1 MQWFKRSALA
11 AALLFLIP
19 LSGYSASDDGTF
31 TITIQGPEVEDT
43 NTRPARNTN
52 RQNQRQ
58 QQTQPAASNQ
68 NHNQQRQQSAQNTPQ
83 SSQQTAVNQSQSAP
97 ATPTVANGTNY
108 RVSAGETIWSV
119 AHRLVPVDKKVNEFQ
134 IIASIYRNN
143 PNAFVDHNVHS
154 LVRGANL
161 LIPPVSEIAL
171 EDSNVGSALL
181 KNGSYT
187 LQPLKTNR
195 NSSTGI
201 DLSTEEYTATET
213 RVKELQAQRELQMD
227 DPVVNK
233 NDTRQADLEIPSQT
247 ADAKKNLDEK
257 LLANTGAS
265 AESVDAQAIRIM
277 LDETKKSIDAK
288 TRQLENQLAQ
298 AIERMKK
305 STAMTAQTSADS
317 VSTLASQYDNI
328 IAGIQQD
335 IIELKGRM
343 SKMSQDNDR
352 MREMLLANDEKLED
366 IQLQMTQYSVST
378 ADANLEL
385 DKPVLMILFGSGL
398 LTLVLIIL
406 VIIFKLRTRASQRA
420 LSDDFDFDDSVA
432 DDVLLSNADGSI
444 DLETPTDVEDED
456 QSKGGRSETV
466 NANALDA
473 PSSNPSEVQAAL
485 DGAASEQAKSPDE
498 AEAQKQWD
506 SAASSDSSGADAW
519 AAALNEQAEGEKKEE
534 SSQEDMAD
542 AWAAALGEQAE
553 GEKKEESSQEDMAD
567 AWAAALGEQAES
579 EKKEE
584 SSQENMADAWAAAL
598 GEQEKAAEDEK
609 SAEEK
614 AKAEQEA
621 MAAAWTAALDDLDK
635 NDSKSVEI
643 ENNEVSPA
651 SDEAPSLDEK
661 KDDKDIE
668 PASDIAPSLEENKS
682 DEKVE
687 AASDIAPDLNDLLD
701 ESVDKKEEPAKD
713 DIDLDALMDS
723 SSEEKAPESADDI
736 LASLGESAPEV
747 ASEAVDLE
755 NALKQK
761 EKEEFTEEI
770 SLDDVLGETKSE
782 PASDDAPIS
791 EELPGELNDL
801 ANAFAKDAEEV
812 KQNVEDAAKAFDKL
826 DDIASDLID
835 ESESK
840 EITSASDEAPD
851 LTDIEDTTSAS
862 DEAPDL
868 TDIEDT
874 TLASDEAP
882 NLSDIESPSDEAPDL
897 SQSDDELLSSYVAS
911 NSDNEMSLEAQSLA
925 GAMSSQA
932 EEVPEDESEDE
943 SEDDFDEDFDDS
955 EFASD
960 IPSEDEHV
968 ELPEENKLT
977 QSDEVAELNEVLSNV
992 DDDKVEVHDEDTS
1005 DAAADTEELE
1015 ALLAS
1020 TGDGPEDDIQEEVEE
1035 PVEEQH
1041 YEVEDGGAVLSSDEE
1056 KAMLD
1061 ALTGEH
1067 TKKAAKNED
1076 FTEDDFNIPLS
1087 EDVPESIHEVV
1098 EDDLNLEELLTEK
1111 AHEEQASEQ
1120 AENETVS
1127 WTVPEDDDLNGKS
1140 DDSVEAEDESSD
1152 EEDLKELEKR
1162 FSMSKEHYDAESEND
1177 LANMLGTEDVTDVK
1191 ESLSE
1196 EEPDEEPFSADDIA
1210 SMLSSAAVS
1219 DESLDDVDS
1228 YEEPEEVSPAQDPVE
1243 EELDTVSD
1251 KIGPIDEDGADED
1264 KSESIDDSDNV
1275 LSPKEHQYYTDELNL
1290 ARLYFE
1296 TGDTEEAL
1304 KIIEDVKSHGSA
1316 DLIEEADKV
1325 VESYA
1330 N

>member
-456 QSKGGRSETV
+456 QSKEADLKLLMLMLLTHHHLILLKFRQLLT
-466 NANALDA
+466 ALLQ
-473 PSSNPSEVQAAL
+473 NRL
-485 DGAASEQAKSPDE
+485 NLLMRLKHR
-498 AEAQKQWD
+498 
-506 SAASSDSSGADAW
+506 SSGIVPP
-519 AAALNEQAEGEKKEE
+519 LQ
-534 SSQEDMAD
+534 M
-542 AWAAALGEQAE
+542 
-553 GEKKEESSQEDMAD
+553 
-567 AWAAALGEQAES
+567 
-579 EKKEE
+579 
-584 SSQENMADAWAAAL
+584 
-598 GEQEKAAEDEK
+598 
-609 SAEEK
+609 
-614 AKAEQEA
+614 
-621 MAAAWTAALDDLDK
+621 
-635 NDSKSVEI
+635 
-643 ENNEVSPA
+643 
-651 SDEAPSLDEK
+651 
-661 KDDKDIE
+661 
-668 PASDIAPSLEENKS
+668 
-682 DEKVE
+682 
-687 AASDIAPDLNDLLD
+687 
-701 ESVDKKEEPAKD
+701 
-713 DIDLDALMDS
+713 
-723 SSEEKAPESADDI
+723 
-736 LASLGESAPEV
+736 
-747 ASEAVDLE
+747 
-755 NALKQK
+755 
-761 EKEEFTEEI
+761 
-770 SLDDVLGETKSE
+770 VLV
-782 PASDDAPIS
+782 PM
-791 EELPGELNDL
+791 PGL
-801 ANAFAKDAEEV
+801 
-812 KQNVEDAAKAFDKL
+812 Q
-826 DDIASDLID
+826 
-835 ESESK
+835 
-840 EITSASDEAPD
+840 P
-851 LTDIEDTTSAS
+851 
-862 DEAPDL
+862 
-868 TDIEDT
+868 
-874 TLASDEAP
+874 
-882 NLSDIESPSDEAPDL
+882 
-897 SQSDDELLSSYVAS
+897 
-911 NSDNEMSLEAQSLA
+911 
-925 GAMSSQA
+925 
-932 EEVPEDESEDE
+932 
-943 SEDDFDEDFDDS
+943 
-955 EFASD
+955 
-960 IPSEDEHV
+960 
-968 ELPEENKLT
+968 
-977 QSDEVAELNEVLSNV
+977 
-992 DDDKVEVHDEDTS
+992 
-1005 DAAADTEELE
+1005 
-1015 ALLAS
+1015 
-1020 TGDGPEDDIQEEVEE
+1020 
-1035 PVEEQH
+1035 
-1041 YEVEDGGAVLSSDEE
+1041 
-1056 KAMLD
+1056 
-1061 ALTGEH
+1061 
-1067 TKKAAKNED
+1067 
-1076 FTEDDFNIPLS
+1076 
-1087 EDVPESIHEVV
+1087 
-1098 EDDLNLEELLTEK
+1098 
-1111 AHEEQASEQ
+1111 
-1120 AENETVS
+1120 
-1127 WTVPEDDDLNGKS
+1127 
-1140 DDSVEAEDESSD
+1140 
-1152 EEDLKELEKR
+1152 
-1162 FSMSKEHYDAESEND
+1162 
-1177 LANMLGTEDVTDVK
+1177 
-1191 ESLSE
+1191 
-1196 EEPDEEPFSADDIA
+1196 
-1210 SMLSSAAVS
+1210 
-1219 DESLDDVDS
+1219 
-1228 YEEPEEVSPAQDPVE
+1228 
-1243 EELDTVSD
+1243 
-1251 KIGPIDEDGADED
+1251 
-1264 KSESIDDSDNV
+1264 
-1275 LSPKEHQYYTDELNL
+1275 
-1290 ARLYFE
+1290 
-1296 TGDTEEAL
+1296 
-1304 KIIEDVKSHGSA
+1304 
-1316 DLIEEADKV
+1316 
-1325 VESYA
+1325 
-1330 N
+1330 

>member
-553 GEKKEESSQEDMAD
+553 GEKKEESSQE
-567 AWAAALGEQAES
+567 
-579 EKKEE
+579 
-584 SSQENMADAWAAAL
+584 NMADAWAAAL

-840 EITSASDEAPD
+840 EI
-851 LTDIEDTTSAS
+851 TSAS

-1162 FSMSKEHYDAESEND
+1162 FSMSKEHYDAESESD

-1219 DESLDDVDS
+1219 DESLDDADS

>member
-553 GEKKEESSQEDMAD
+553 
-567 AWAAALGEQAES
+567 S

-851 LTDIEDTTSAS
+851 LTDIEDTT
-862 DEAPDL
+862 
-868 TDIEDT
+868 
-874 TLASDEAP
+874 LASDEAP

-932 EEVPEDESEDE
+932 EEVPEDE

>member
-432 DDVLLSNADGSI
+432 DDVLLSDADGSI
-444 DLETPTDVEDED
+444 DLETPADVEDED
-456 QSKGGRSETV
+456 QSKEGRSETV

-473 PSSNPSEVQAAL
+473 PSSNPSEVQAVL

-553 GEKKEESSQEDMAD
+553 
-567 AWAAALGEQAES
+567 S

-598 GEQEKAAEDEK
+598 GEQEKSAEDEK

-851 LTDIEDTTSAS
+851 LTDIEDISSAS

-874 TLASDEAP
+874 TSASDGAP

-932 EEVPEDESEDE
+932 EEVPEDESED
-943 SEDDFDEDFDDS
+943 DFDEDFDDS

-992 DDDKVEVHDEDTS
+992 DHDKVEVHDEDTS

-1035 PVEEQH
+1035 PVEEQL

-1067 TKKAAKNED
+1067 TKKAAQNED

>member
-553 GEKKEESSQEDMAD
+553 GEKKEESSQE
-567 AWAAALGEQAES
+567 
-579 EKKEE
+579 
-584 SSQENMADAWAAAL
+584 NMADAWAAAL

-862 DEAPDL
+862 DEAP
-868 TDIEDT
+868 
-874 TLASDEAP
+874 

-897 SQSDDELLSSYVAS
+897 SQSDEELLSSYVAS

-992 DDDKVEVHDEDTS
+992 DDDKVEVHNEDTS

-1140 DDSVEAEDESSD
+1140 DDGVEAEDESSD

-1264 KSESIDDSDNV
+1264 KSESIDDSDIV

>member
-553 GEKKEESSQEDMAD
+553 GEKKEESSQE
-567 AWAAALGEQAES
+567 
-579 EKKEE
+579 
-584 SSQENMADAWAAAL
+584 NMADAWAAAL

-851 LTDIEDTTSAS
+851 LTDIEDTTS
-862 DEAPDL
+862 
-868 TDIEDT
+868 
-874 TLASDEAP
+874 ASDEAP

-1162 FSMSKEHYDAESEND
+1162 FSMSKEHYDAESESD

-1219 DESLDDVDS
+1219 DESLDDADS

>member
-567 AWAAALGEQAES
+567 AWAAALGEQAEG

-812 KQNVEDAAKAFDKL
+812 KQNVEDAA
-826 DDIASDLID
+826 
-835 ESESK
+835 
-840 EITSASDEAPD
+840 TSASDEAPD
-851 LTDIEDTTSAS
+851 LTDIEDTTS
-862 DEAPDL
+862 
-868 TDIEDT
+868 
-874 TLASDEAP
+874 ASDEAP

-932 EEVPEDESEDE
+932 EEVPEDESED
-943 SEDDFDEDFDDS
+943 DFDEDFDDS

-960 IPSEDEHV
+960 IPSEDELV

-1162 FSMSKEHYDAESEND
+1162 FSMSKEHYDAESESD

>member
-553 GEKKEESSQEDMAD
+553 GEKKEESSQE
-567 AWAAALGEQAES
+567 
-579 EKKEE
+579 
-584 SSQENMADAWAAAL
+584 NMADAWAAAL

-862 DEAPDL
+862 DEAP
-868 TDIEDT
+868 
-874 TLASDEAP
+874 

-1067 TKKAAKNED
+1067 IKKAAKNED

-1162 FSMSKEHYDAESEND
+1162 FSMSKEHYDAESESD

-1219 DESLDDVDS
+1219 DEPLDDVDS

>member
-542 AWAAALGEQAE
+542 AWAAALGEQ
-553 GEKKEESSQEDMAD
+553 
-567 AWAAALGEQAES
+567 
-579 EKKEE
+579 
-584 SSQENMADAWAAAL
+584 
-598 GEQEKAAEDEK
+598 EKAAEDEK

-782 PASDDAPIS
+782 PASDVAPIS

-851 LTDIEDTTSAS
+851 LTDIEDTTS
-862 DEAPDL
+862 
-868 TDIEDT
+868 
-874 TLASDEAP
+874 ASDEAP

-1140 DDSVEAEDESSD
+1140 EDSVEAEDESSD